1 MPLTAEQ
8 IARSRELLLEKHAAL
23 VNQVS
28 RLAQEAAESTEATE
42 NSKSPLSSAEN
53 ASDTFEQDFAFMSIE
68 SEENLLRKVNRALQR
83 LRENKYGKCEE
94 CGQDITPERV
104 EALPW
109 ATMCVKCQARE
120 ERGELRR
127 GRGAEEFDIVDDGEE
142 ALIGDDK
149 GRV

>member
-8 IARSRELLLEKHAAL
+8 LARSRELLLEKHATL

-28 RLAQEAAESTEATE
+28 RLAQEAAESSEATE

-53 ASDTFEQDFAFMSIE
+53 AADAFEQDFAFLSME
-68 SEENLLRKVNRALQR
+68 SEESLLRKVNRALQR
-83 LRENKYGKCEE
+83 LSENTYGQCEE
-94 CGQDITPERV
+94 CGEDITPERL

-127 GRGAEEFDIVDDGEE
+127 ERRAQEFEIVDDGEE

-149 GRV
+149 GRA

>member
-1 MPLTAEQ
+1 MPFTSDQ
-8 IARSRELLLEKHAAL
+8 IARFHEVLLEKRAAL
-23 VNQVS
+23 AGQVS
-28 RLAQEAAESTEATE
+28 RLAQAAAESTEATE

-53 ASDTFEQDFAFMSIE
+53 ASDAYEQDFAFISLE
-68 SEENLLRKVNRALQR
+68 SEGGLLRKVDRALQR
-83 LRENKYGKCEE
+83 LREKTYGQCEE
-94 CGQDITPERV
+94 CGQEINLERL

-127 GRGAEEFDIVDDGEE
+127 RRADADFEIVDEIEE

-149 GRV
+149 GRA

>member
-1 MPLTAEQ
+1 MPLETEQ
-8 IARSRELLLEKHAAL
+8 LDHSREVLLEKRAAL

-28 RLAQEAAESTEATE
+28 RLAQEAAESSEATE

-53 ASDTFEQDFAFMSIE
+53 ASDAFEQDFAFMSIE
-68 SEENLLRKVNRALQR
+68 SEESLLRRVDRALQR
-83 LRENKYGKCEE
+83 LRENKYGQCEE
-94 CGQDITPERV
+94 CGQDINQERL

-127 GRGAEEFDIVDDGEE
+127 GRRGTEFEIVEEAEE

-149 GRV
+149 GHA